1 MPAEFKIS
9 SPSQGV
15 DAENA
20 ERPVAAATISV
31 VPNIGPLELVIVL
44 VIALIIF
51 GPKKLPQLGS
61 SLGRGIRE
69 FRSSVTGAGGSSD
82 EELAELEEPSEEDD
96 EKAIDGEVVEENR
109 A

>member
-1 MPAEFKIS
+1 M
-9 SPSQGV
+9 
-15 DAENA
+15 
-20 ERPVAAATISV
+20 
-31 VPNIGPLELVIVL
+31 IVL

-82 EELAELEEPSEEDD
+82 EELAEFEEPSEEDD